1 MHFSIDR
8 AERAHSRLEHHFKA
22 LIPHT
27 DRELSYTLLVSK
39 SKISKYRQPE
49 SNRHECYH
57 STDFK
62 SVASTNSAMAA
73 YLESISSTSR
83 LARDG
88 CTLGTLFDFVNGSL
102 QGFDLFCIH
111 LRFGHELH
119 QKINTLFGAHITE
132 NFRSFHHTPDIHRI
146 NLRQNN

>member
-8 AERAHSRLEHHFKA
+8 AEQDHSRLEHHFKA

-73 YLESISSTSR
+73 YLDLIPEAMETSR
-83 LARDG
+83 RDG
-88 CTLGTLFDFVNGSL
+88 VHPRNAS
-102 QGFDLFCIH
+102 
-111 LRFGHELH
+111 
-119 QKINTLFGAHITE
+119 
-132 NFRSFHHTPDIHRI
+132 
-146 NLRQNN
+146 